1 MSDPVAH
8 AAVQLTTEEFLM
20 TTRAGLEL
28 PSALRAAAAEVLT
41 ETFEVK
47 SADKVLAIGASL
59 LWEAIEAEAYKGV
72 AAGHG
77 PLLFRWFEN
86 LPPKIPAN
94 IPPLAAPPQPTLGAV
109 EGGGEGLAAGGLVC
123 QPVDLTM
130 EDSSMGLSRECIKAL
145 ALMIETGHIHTP
157 EEVAGE
163 AFGGEPKMTAVA
175 KARRKAGMES
185 LTKLIEAKDG
195 PGIVKHLTDLVR
207 DLSEE
212 GLARQAAIVTGFAY
226 DAYVR
231 I

>member
-86 LPPKIPAN
+86 LPPKIPCRASEE
-94 IPPLAAPPQPTLGAV
+94 ARGAV
-109 EGGGEGLAAGGLVC
+109 LLGRQE
-123 QPVDLTM
+123 
-130 EDSSMGLSRECIKAL
+130 AL
-145 ALMIETGHIHTP
+145 A
-157 EEVAGE
+157 
-163 AFGGEPKMTAVA
+163 
-175 KARRKAGMES
+175 
-185 LTKLIEAKDG
+185 
-195 PGIVKHLTDLVR
+195 
-207 DLSEE
+207 EE
-212 GLARQAAIVTGFAY
+212 G
-226 DAYVR
+226 
-231 I
+231 

>member
-1 MSDPVAH
+1 
-8 AAVQLTTEEFLM
+8 M

-109 EGGGEGLAAGGLVC
+109 EGGGRGARSRRARLSAGRSHYGGLFYG
-123 QPVDLTM
+123 TF
-130 EDSSMGLSRECIKAL
+130 
-145 ALMIETGHIHTP
+145 T
-157 EEVAGE
+157 
-163 AFGGEPKMTAVA
+163 
-175 KARRKAGMES
+175 
-185 LTKLIEAKDG
+185 
-195 PGIVKHLTDLVR
+195 
-207 DLSEE
+207 
-212 GLARQAAIVTGFAY
+212 
-226 DAYVR
+226 
-231 I
+231 

>member
-1 MSDPVAH
+1 
-8 AAVQLTTEEFLM
+8 M

-59 LWEAIEAEAYKGV
+59 LWEAVEAEAYKGV

-109 EGGGEGLAAGGLVC
+109 EGGGEVRMRFILKEGPSCILLCTLAV
-123 QPVDLTM
+123 
-130 EDSSMGLSRECIKAL
+130 
-145 ALMIETGHIHTP
+145 
-157 EEVAGE
+157 
-163 AFGGEPKMTAVA
+163 
-175 KARRKAGMES
+175 
-185 LTKLIEAKDG
+185 
-195 PGIVKHLTDLVR
+195 
-207 DLSEE
+207 
-212 GLARQAAIVTGFAY
+212 
-226 DAYVR
+226 
-231 I
+231 